1 MKNTIFISISALI
14 IVFYASCSTTTKIE
28 FMKPEPDEAVPL
40 SYETTSSYISFP
52 LSLTIKD
59 IENQTNKS
67 LNGLIYNDG
76 NIEDDKI
83 EMKIWK
89 SAPILI
95 SEENKKLKTILPL
108 KIWAKFKYGTSALG
122 VSLYDTRE
130 FNLNG
135 TVTLLSDVKMNNLKI
150 NTITKLIDF
159 EWKESPTITIAG
171 KNIAITYL
179 LNPTVK
185 IFESKIER
193 TIDEAM
199 DKSLDF
205 KSNMLEFMQK
215 LSKPVEV
222 SQTYQTWLK
231 VTPQELY
238 TTTAELK
245 KSAVTMTVGLKCQM
259 ETSIGKEPKSSFTKE
274 KVLLKYFSNIP
285 DKVEANI
292 TAVSTYED
300 ASRVMTT
307 NFKGKEFA
315 SGSRK
320 ITIQNVEIWH
330 KDGKM
335 IIALDMLGSLNGRV
349 YLSGFPIYNTQ
360 TKELFF
366 DNIDYALETKSK
378 LMRTANWLAQGM
390 ILNKIRENCRYSI
403 QPNLEEGKQNILKYL
418 NNYSPMSGVFV
429 NGKMNDIVFEKV
441 QLTNDAIIAFLCC
454 SHYLFLL
461 NILYTANPITA
472 AIT

>member
-1 MKNTIFISISALI
+1 MKNSKSLILFALI
-14 IVFYASCSTTTKIE
+14 VLFYSSCSTTNKIE
-28 FMKPEPDEAVPL
+28 FMKPEPDEALPL

-59 IENQTNKS
+59 IENQTNKA
-67 LNGLIYNDG
+67 LNGLIYNDD
-76 NIEDDKI
+76 NLEDDQI
-83 EMKIWK
+83 EIKIWK

-95 SEENKKLKTILPL
+95 TEENKKLKTILPL
-108 KIWAKFKYGTSALG
+108 KIWARLKYGTSALG

-135 TVTLLSDVKMNNLKI
+135 TVTLLSDVKMSNWKI
-150 NTITKLIDF
+150 NTITKLEDF

-179 LNPTVK
+179 LYPTIK
-185 IFESKIER
+185 IFESKIEKI
-193 TIDEAM
+193 IDDAM

-205 KSNMLEFMQK
+205 KSNMLEFMEK

-222 SQTYQTWLK
+222 SQTYQTWLQI
-231 VTPQELY
+231 TPQELY
-238 TTTAELK
+238 TTAAELK
-245 KSAVTMTVGLKCQM
+245 KNGVNMTVGLKCQM
-259 ETSIGKEPKSSFTKE
+259 GTSIGKEPKISFIKE
-274 KVLLKYFSNIP
+274 KVVLKSFSNIQ

-300 ASRVMTT
+300 ASRVMTA

-320 ITIQNVEIWH
+320 ITIQNVNIWH
-330 KDGKM
+330 KEGKM

-349 YLSGFPIYNTQ
+349 YLSGFPIYNAQ

-366 DNIDYALETKSK
+366 DNLDYALETKSK

-390 ILNKIRENCRYSI
+390 ILNKIRQSCRYSI

-418 NNYSPMSGVFV
+418 NNYSPMPGVFV

-441 QLTNDAIIAFLCC
+441 QLTNTAIVAFL
-454 SHYLFLL
+454 
-461 NILYTANPITA
+461 NITGKIKIDINGML
-472 AIT
+472 